1 MGRRMFKSK
10 LRVSRLLYLDHER
23 HSPLGAAKREGLT
36 VYLSEIA
43 SMYLQ
48 SRADRT
54 AWWPALKC
62 ICQQEA
68 ALRHLQFRVMWRS
81 TRAGDCQRRPLL
93 DRSKEIL
100 SRRPVPRGN
109 RRSSWRRRPP
119 RRTVGIALCVST
131 RSRKQQQKDEAA
143 EIAHNRTFLTCRN
156 VLSTK
161 CFWLFS
167 QPLSTKPS
175 WQAER
180 FG

>member
-1 MGRRMFKSK
+1 MHLPTRSRPPASPVPCDEAFHSGR
-10 LRVSRLLYLDHER
+10 E
-23 HSPLGAAKREGLT
+23 
-36 VYLSEIA
+36 
-43 SMYLQ
+43 
-48 SRADRT
+48 
-54 AWWPALKC
+54 
-62 ICQQEA
+62 
-68 ALRHLQFRVMWRS
+68 
-81 TRAGDCQRRPLL
+81 RRPKLPL